1 MPTRPY
7 WQELAMWMTTAIVV
21 SSLLIAG
28 LALLGPVLVP
38 VFDHAIAAAAV
49 EKVGEGL

>member
-1 MPTRPY
+1 MPHRTY
-7 WQELAMWMTTAIVV
+7 WQALPLWMTTAIVV

-28 LALLGPVLVP
+28 LALLGPVLFP

-49 EKVGEGL
+49 ERLGAGL